1 MLVKTDWGWFFVG
14 TGRDTERVS
23 ALPYPT
29 KVQRMVRTCGIRM
42 TALYLKNRGY
52 TPEQAVTLM
61 FR

>member
-1 MLVKTDWGWFFVG
+1 MNIW
-14 TGRDTERVS
+14 
-23 ALPYPT
+23 YPNSHVVIVQQSRKT
-29 KVQRMVRTCGIRM
+29 KVQKLVKACGIRM

>member
-1 MLVKTDWGWFFVG
+1 MTNKQRVWFED
-14 TGRDTERVS
+14 GRVCGVS
-23 ALPYPT
+23 FET
-29 KVQRMVRTCGIRM
+29 KVQRLVRTCGIRM